1 MADSS
6 GLFVHAGPRITG
18 TGIGDAEWRARV
30 DLAACYRLVAERGW
44 GDLIYTHI
52 SLAVPGEPGR
62 FLINP
67 FGLTFDEVTASNL
80 VKIDIDGAIIGDSPH
95 EVNATGFV
103 IHGAVHAAREDARCV
118 MHLHNEAAVSVSML
132 KDGLLPLSQH
142 ALRFYRDLAYHRYE
156 GLALTESEK
165 VRLVANLGTCRAML
179 LHNHG
184 SLVTGRT
191 VAEAFCLMDML
202 DKAPRRP
209 ARNWCC
215 RRRSCAK
222 RPSGSSP
229 PIRSRKASWSGRRC
243 CDAWIGCAR
252 ITGAELSGP
261 RSATEIR
268 NRRNGVPMPLIN
280 VQLFEGRT
288 PEQKRAYAKALTDAS
303 VEVLGCSPEAVD
315 VIFHDVK
322 KSDWASGGKL
332 WSDAE

>member
-1 MADSS
+1 MASDNGSFAHTS
-6 GLFVHAGPRITG
+6 FVHTGPRIAGTG
-18 TGIGDAEWRARV
+18 TGISDAEWRARV
-30 DLAACYRLVAERGW
+30 DLAAAYRLVAERGW
-44 GDLIYTHI
+44 DDLIYTHI

-80 VKIDIDGAIIGDSPH
+80 VKIDIHGTIVGDSPY

-142 ALRFYRDLAYHRYE
+142 ALRFYGDLAYHRYE

-165 VRLVANLGTCRAML
+165 VRLVANLGSCRAML

-202 DKAPRRP
+202 DKA
-209 ARNWCC
+209 C
-215 RRRSCAK
+215 RMQLA
-222 RPSGSSP
+222 
-229 PIRSRKASWSGRRC
+229 AQ
-243 CDAWIGCAR
+243 A
-252 ITGAELSGP
+252 TGAELVLPPAELCEKTFRQLTADPEPEGELEWP
-261 RSATEIR
+261 ALLRRLDRLCPDYRS
-268 NRRNGVPMPLIN
+268 
-280 VQLFEGRT
+280 
-288 PEQKRAYAKALTDAS
+288 
-303 VEVLGCSPEAVD
+303 
-315 VIFHDVK
+315 
-322 KSDWASGGKL
+322 
-332 WSDAE
+332 